1 MNKSEFLRAWKG
13 FWQLADPKIWVA
25 STVPMFVAA
34 AYAYGKTGEFN
45 FLWFVISLIGIYFIE
60 IGKNAVN
67 EFIDYK
73 SGVDTFVT
81 PDKRTPFSGG
91 KKTIVEGKLTVEE
104 TILIAIITMLAACI
118 IGLVIV
124 IFREPLVLIVG
135 LLGVLMSIF
144 YSLPPFKFS
153 YNGLGEIAVGVT
165 FGPLIVMG
173 MYLVMTHR
181 VSIDVLLISL
191 PIGFL
196 ITNVLW
202 INQYPD
208 YEADLKGHKY
218 NLLVRIGKEKGVKV
232 YAALY
237 GAAYLSFIVIAVV
250 TKNLLWLLSF
260 ITIPLA
266 VQSVNIARKYYDNI
280 PQLVKANANTVKIY
294 QITGIMMI
302 LASLLSKTK
311 F

>member
-1 MNKSEFLRAWKG
+1 MDKKEFLRVWKG
-13 FWQLADPKIWVA
+13 FWQLADPKIWIA

-34 AYAYGKTGEFN
+34 AYAYGKTGEFDL
-45 FLWFVISLIGIYFIE
+45 FWFVVSVIGIYLIE

-67 EFIDYK
+67 EFVDYK

-104 TILIAIITMLAACI
+104 TVIIALVTILVSCA
-118 IGLVIV
+118 IGLAIV
-124 IFREPLVLIVG
+124 IFREPRVFIVG
-135 LLGVLMSIF
+135 LAGVLIAVF
-144 YSLPPFKFS
+144 YSLPPFKLS
-153 YNGLGEIAVGVT
+153 YRGFGEIAVGIT
-165 FGPLIVMG
+165 FGPLIVIG
-173 MYLVMTHR
+173 MYLVMTHH
-181 VSIDVLLISL
+181 VSIDVLLVSL

-218 NLLVRIGKEKGVKV
+218 NLLVRIGKQKGVIV

-237 GAAYLSFIVIAVV
+237 VAAYLSLALIALV
-250 TKNLLWLLSF
+250 TKNPIWLMTF

-266 VQSVNIARKYYDNI
+266 VRSVNVARKYYDEI
-280 PQLVKANANTVKIY
+280 PKLVKANADTIKIY
-294 QITGIMMI
+294 QIVGLIMI
-302 LASLLSKTK
+302 LSSLASR

>member
-1 MNKSEFLRAWKG
+1 MDKKEFLRVWKG
-13 FWQLADPKIWVA
+13 FWQLADPKIWIA
-25 STVPMFVAA
+25 STVPMFVAT
-34 AYAYGKTGEFN
+34 AYAYGKTGEFDL
-45 FLWFVISLIGIYFIE
+45 FWFVVSVIGIYLIE

-104 TILIAIITMLAACI
+104 TVIIALVTILVSCA
-118 IGLVIV
+118 IGLAIV
-124 IFREPLVLIVG
+124 IFREPRVFIVG
-135 LLGVLMSIF
+135 LAGVLIAVF
-144 YSLPPFKFS
+144 YSLPPFKLS
-153 YNGLGEIAVGVT
+153 YRGFGEIAVGIT
-165 FGPLIVMG
+165 FGPLIVIG
-173 MYLVMTHR
+173 MYLVMTHH
-181 VSIDVLLISL
+181 VSIDVLLVSL

-218 NLLVRIGKEKGVKV
+218 NLLVRIGKQKGVIV

-237 GAAYLSFIVIAVV
+237 VAAYLSLALIALV
-250 TKNLLWLLSF
+250 TKNPIWIVTF

-266 VQSVNIARKYYDNI
+266 VRSVNVARKYYDEI
-280 PQLVKANANTVKIY
+280 PKLVKANADTIKIY
-294 QITGIMMI
+294 QIVGLIMI
-302 LASLLSKTK
+302 LSSLASR

>member
-1 MNKSEFLRAWKG
+1 MDKKEFLRVWKG
-13 FWQLADPKIWVA
+13 FWQLADPKIWIA

-34 AYAYGKTGEFN
+34 AYAYGKTGEFDL
-45 FLWFVISLIGIYFIE
+45 FWFVVSVIGIYLIE

-67 EFIDYK
+67 EFVDYK

-104 TILIAIITMLAACI
+104 TVIIALVTILVSCA
-118 IGLVIV
+118 IGLAIV
-124 IFREPLVLIVG
+124 IFREPRVFIVG
-135 LLGVLMSIF
+135 LAGVLIAVF
-144 YSLPPFKFS
+144 YSLPPFKLS
-153 YNGLGEIAVGVT
+153 YRGFGEIAVGIT
-165 FGPLIVMG
+165 FGPLIVIG
-173 MYLVMTHR
+173 MYLVMTHH
-181 VSIDVLLISL
+181 VSIDVLLVSL

-218 NLLVRIGKEKGVKV
+218 NLLVRIGKQKGVIV
-232 YAALY
+232 YASLY
-237 GAAYLSFIVIAVV
+237 IAAYLSLALIALV
-250 TKNLLWLLSF
+250 TKNPIWIVTF

-266 VQSVNIARKYYDNI
+266 VRSVNVARKYYDEI
-280 PQLVKANANTVKIY
+280 PKLVKANADTIKIY
-294 QITGIMMI
+294 QIVGLIMI
-302 LASLLSKTK
+302 LSSLVSR

>member
-1 MNKSEFLRAWKG
+1 MDKKEFLRVWKG
-13 FWQLADPKIWVA
+13 FWQLADPKIWIA

-34 AYAYGKTGEFN
+34 AYAYGKTGEFDL
-45 FLWFVISLIGIYFIE
+45 FWFVVSVIGIYLIE

-104 TILIAIITMLAACI
+104 TVIIALVTILVSCA
-118 IGLVIV
+118 IGLAIV
-124 IFREPLVLIVG
+124 IFREPRVFIVG
-135 LLGVLMSIF
+135 LAGVLIAVF
-144 YSLPPFKFS
+144 YSLPPFKLS
-153 YNGLGEIAVGVT
+153 YRGFGEIAVGIT
-165 FGPLIVMG
+165 FGPLIVIG
-173 MYLVMTHR
+173 MYLVMTHH
-181 VSIDVLLISL
+181 VSIDVLLVSL

-218 NLLVRIGKEKGVKV
+218 NLLVRIGKQKGVIV
-232 YAALY
+232 YASLY
-237 GAAYLSFIVIAVV
+237 IAAYLSLALIALV
-250 TKNLLWLLSF
+250 TKNPIWIVTF

-266 VQSVNIARKYYDNI
+266 VRSVNVARKYYDEI
-280 PQLVKANANTVKIY
+280 PKLVKANADTIKIY
-294 QITGIMMI
+294 QIVGLIMI
-302 LASLLSKTK
+302 LSSLVSR

>member
-1 MNKSEFLRAWKG
+1 MDKKEFLRVWKG
-13 FWQLADPKIWVA
+13 FWQLADPKIWIA

-34 AYAYGKTGEFN
+34 AYAYGKTGEFDL
-45 FLWFVISLIGIYFIE
+45 FWFVVSVIGIYLIE

-67 EFIDYK
+67 EFVDYK

-104 TILIAIITMLAACI
+104 TVIIALVTILVSCA
-118 IGLVIV
+118 IGLAIV
-124 IFREPLVLIVG
+124 IFREPRVFIVG
-135 LLGVLMSIF
+135 LAGVLIAVF
-144 YSLPPFKFS
+144 YSLPPFKLS
-153 YNGLGEIAVGVT
+153 YRGFGEIAVGIT
-165 FGPLIVMG
+165 FGPLIVIG
-173 MYLVMTHR
+173 MYLVMTHH
-181 VSIDVLLISL
+181 VSIDVLLVSL

-218 NLLVRIGKEKGVKV
+218 NLLVRIGKQKGVIV

-237 GAAYLSFIVIAVV
+237 VAAYLSLALIALV
-250 TKNLLWLLSF
+250 TKNPIWIVTF

-266 VQSVNIARKYYDNI
+266 VRSVNVARKYYDEI
-280 PQLVKANANTVKIY
+280 PKLVKANADTIKIY
-294 QITGIMMI
+294 QIVGLIMI
-302 LASLLSKTK
+302 LSSLASR

>member
-1 MNKSEFLRAWKG
+1 MNKSEFWRIWRG

-34 AYAYGKTGEFN
+34 SYAYRKTGKFD
-45 FLWFVISLIGIYFIE
+45 FLWFFISVIGIYLIE

-91 KKTIVEGKLTVEE
+91 KKTIVEGKLTVKE
-104 TILIAIITMLAACI
+104 TIIIAVLTMLGACL
-118 IGLVIV
+118 IGLIIV
-124 IFREPLVLIVG
+124 IFREPLVLIIG
-135 LLGVLMSIF
+135 LLGILISIF

-153 YNGLGEIAVGVT
+153 YIGLGEVAVGVT
-165 FGPLIVMG
+165 FGPLIMTG
-173 MYLVMTHR
+173 MYLVLTHHISR
-181 VSIDVLLISL
+181 DILLLSL

-218 NLLVRIGKEKGVKV
+218 NLLVRIGKEKGVIV
-232 YAALY
+232 YAVLY
-237 GAAYLSFIVIAVV
+237 GAAYLSFIVIAIV
-250 TKNLLWLLSF
+250 TKNILWLLSF
-260 ITIPLA
+260 VTLPLA
-266 VQSVNIARKYYDNI
+266 VQSVKIAREYYDNI
-280 PQLVKANANTVKIY
+280 PRLIKANANTVKIY
-294 QITGIMMI
+294 QITGFSMI
-302 LASLLSKTK
+302 IAALLKL
-311 F
+311 

>member
-1 MNKSEFLRAWKG
+1 MDKKEFLRVWKG
-13 FWQLADPKIWVA
+13 FWQLADPKIWIA

-34 AYAYGKTGEFN
+34 AYAYGKTGEFDL
-45 FLWFVISLIGIYFIE
+45 FWFVVSVIGIYLIE

-104 TILIAIITMLAACI
+104 TVIIALVTILVSCA
-118 IGLVIV
+118 IGLAIV
-124 IFREPLVLIVG
+124 IFREPRVFIVG
-135 LLGVLMSIF
+135 LAGVLIAVF
-144 YSLPPFKFS
+144 YSLPPFKLS
-153 YNGLGEIAVGVT
+153 YRGFGEIAVGIT
-165 FGPLIVMG
+165 FGPLIVIG
-173 MYLVMTHR
+173 MYLVMTHH
-181 VSIDVLLISL
+181 VSIDVLLVSL

-218 NLLVRIGKEKGVKV
+218 NLLVRIGKQKGVIV

-237 GAAYLSFIVIAVV
+237 VAAYLSLALIALV
-250 TKNLLWLLSF
+250 TKNPIWIVTF

-266 VQSVNIARKYYDNI
+266 VRSVNVARKYYDEI
-280 PQLVKANANTVKIY
+280 PKLVKANADTIKIY
-294 QITGIMMI
+294 QIVGLIMI
-302 LASLLSKTK
+302 LSSLASR

>member
-1 MNKSEFLRAWKG
+1 MDKKEFLRVWKG
-13 FWQLADPKIWVA
+13 FWQLADPKIWIA

-34 AYAYGKTGEFN
+34 AYAYGKTGEFDL
-45 FLWFVISLIGIYFIE
+45 FWFVVSVIGIYLIE

-67 EFIDYK
+67 EFVDYK

-104 TILIAIITMLAACI
+104 TIIIALVTILVSCA
-118 IGLVIV
+118 IGLAIV
-124 IFREPLVLIVG
+124 IFREPRVFIVG
-135 LLGVLMSIF
+135 LAGVLIAVF
-144 YSLPPFKFS
+144 YSLPPFKLS
-153 YNGLGEIAVGVT
+153 YRGFGEIAVGIT
-165 FGPLIVMG
+165 FGPLIVIG
-173 MYLVMTHR
+173 MYLVMTHH
-181 VSIDVLLISL
+181 VSIDVLLVSL

-202 INQYPD
+202 INQFPD

-218 NLLVRIGKEKGVKV
+218 NLLVRIGKQKGVIV

-237 GAAYLSFIVIAVV
+237 VAAYLSLALIALV
-250 TKNLLWLLSF
+250 TKNPIWLMTF

-266 VQSVNIARKYYDNI
+266 VRSVNVARKYYDEI
-280 PQLVKANANTVKIY
+280 PKLVKANADTIKIY
-294 QITGIMMI
+294 QIVGLIMI
-302 LASLLSKTK
+302 LSSLASR

>member
-1 MNKSEFLRAWKG
+1 MDKKEFLRVWKG
-13 FWQLADPKIWVA
+13 FWQLADPKIWIA
-25 STVPMFVAA
+25 STVPMFVAT
-34 AYAYGKTGEFN
+34 AYAYGKTGEFDL
-45 FLWFVISLIGIYFIE
+45 FWFVVSVIGIYLIE

-67 EFIDYK
+67 EFVDYK

-104 TILIAIITMLAACI
+104 TIIIALVTILVSCA
-118 IGLVIV
+118 IGLAIV
-124 IFREPLVLIVG
+124 IFREPRVFIVG
-135 LLGVLMSIF
+135 LAGVLIAVF
-144 YSLPPFKFS
+144 YSLPPFKLS
-153 YNGLGEIAVGVT
+153 YRGFGEIAVGIT
-165 FGPLIVMG
+165 FGPLIVIG
-173 MYLVMTHR
+173 MYLVMTHH
-181 VSIDVLLISL
+181 VSIDVLLVSL

-218 NLLVRIGKEKGVKV
+218 NLLVRIGKQKGVIV

-237 GAAYLSFIVIAVV
+237 VAAYLSLALIALV
-250 TKNLLWLLSF
+250 TKNPIWLMTF

-266 VQSVNIARKYYDNI
+266 VRSVNVARKYYDEI
-280 PQLVKANANTVKIY
+280 PKLVKANADTIKIY
-294 QITGIMMI
+294 QIVGLIMI
-302 LASLLSKTK
+302 LSSLASR

>member
-1 MNKSEFLRAWKG
+1 MDKKEFLRIWKG
-13 FWQLADPKIWVA
+13 FWQLADPKIWIA

-34 AYAYGKTGEFN
+34 AYAYGKTGEFDL
-45 FLWFVISLIGIYFIE
+45 FWFVVSVIGIYLIE

-104 TILIAIITMLAACI
+104 TVIIALVTILVACA
-118 IGLVIV
+118 IGLAIV
-124 IFREPLVLIVG
+124 IFREPRVFIVG
-135 LLGVLMSIF
+135 LAGVLIAVF
-144 YSLPPFKFS
+144 YSLPPFKLS
-153 YNGLGEIAVGVT
+153 YRGFGEIAVGIT
-165 FGPLIVMG
+165 FGPLIVIG
-173 MYLVMTHR
+173 MYLVMTHH
-181 VSIDVLLISL
+181 VSIDVLLVSL

-218 NLLVRIGKEKGVKV
+218 NLLVRIGKQKGVIV
-232 YAALY
+232 YASLY
-237 GAAYLSFIVIAVV
+237 IAAYLSLALIALV
-250 TKNLLWLLSF
+250 TKNPIWLMTF

-266 VQSVNIARKYYDNI
+266 VRSVNVARKYYDEI
-280 PQLVKANANTVKIY
+280 PKLVKANADTIKIY
-294 QITGIMMI
+294 QIVGLIMI
-302 LASLLSKTK
+302 LSSLVSR

>member
-1 MNKSEFLRAWKG
+1 MDKKEFLRVWKG
-13 FWQLADPKIWVA
+13 FWQLADPKIWIA

-34 AYAYGKTGEFN
+34 AYAYGKTGEFDL
-45 FLWFVISLIGIYFIE
+45 FWFVVSVIGIYLIE

-104 TILIAIITMLAACI
+104 TIIIALVTILVSCA
-118 IGLVIV
+118 IGLAIV
-124 IFREPLVLIVG
+124 IFREPRVFIVG
-135 LLGVLMSIF
+135 LAGVLIAVF
-144 YSLPPFKFS
+144 YSLPPFKLS
-153 YNGLGEIAVGVT
+153 YRGFGEIAVGIT
-165 FGPLIVMG
+165 FGPLIVIG
-173 MYLVMTHR
+173 MYLVMTHH
-181 VSIDVLLISL
+181 VSIDVLLVSL

-218 NLLVRIGKEKGVKV
+218 NLLVRIGKQKGVIV

-237 GAAYLSFIVIAVV
+237 VAAYLSLALIALV
-250 TKNLLWLLSF
+250 TKNPIWIVTF

-266 VQSVNIARKYYDNI
+266 VRSVNVARKYYDEI
-280 PQLVKANANTVKIY
+280 PKLVKANADTIKIY
-294 QITGIMMI
+294 QIVGLIMI
-302 LASLLSKTK
+302 LSSLASR

>member
-1 MNKSEFLRAWKG
+1 MDKKEFLRVWKG
-13 FWQLADPKIWVA
+13 FWQLADPKIWIA

-34 AYAYGKTGEFN
+34 AYAYGKTGEFDL
-45 FLWFVISLIGIYFIE
+45 FWFVVSVIGIYLIE

-67 EFIDYK
+67 EFVDYK

-104 TILIAIITMLAACI
+104 TVIIALVTILVSCA
-118 IGLVIV
+118 IGLAIV
-124 IFREPLVLIVG
+124 IFREPRVFIVG
-135 LLGVLMSIF
+135 LAGVLIAVF
-144 YSLPPFKFS
+144 YSLPPFKLS
-153 YNGLGEIAVGVT
+153 YRGFGEIAVGIT
-165 FGPLIVMG
+165 FGPLIVIG
-173 MYLVMTHR
+173 MYLVMTHH
-181 VSIDVLLISL
+181 VSIDVLLVSL

-218 NLLVRIGKEKGVKV
+218 NLLVRIGKQKGVIV
-232 YAALY
+232 YASLY
-237 GAAYLSFIVIAVV
+237 VAAYLSLALIALV
-250 TKNLLWLLSF
+250 TKNPIWIVTF

-266 VQSVNIARKYYDNI
+266 VRSVNVARKYYDEI
-280 PQLVKANANTVKIY
+280 PKLVKANADTIKIY
-294 QITGIMMI
+294 QIVGLIMI
-302 LASLLSKTK
+302 LSSLASR

>member
-1 MNKSEFLRAWKG
+1 MNKSEFWRIWRG

-34 AYAYGKTGEFN
+34 SYAYRKTGKFD
-45 FLWFVISLIGIYFIE
+45 FLWFFISVIGIYLIE

-91 KKTIVEGKLTVEE
+91 KKTIVEGKLTVKE
-104 TILIAIITMLAACI
+104 TIIIAVLTMLGACL
-118 IGLVIV
+118 IGLIIV
-124 IFREPLVLIVG
+124 IFREPLVLIIG
-135 LLGVLMSIF
+135 LLGILISIF

-153 YNGLGEIAVGVT
+153 YIGLGEIAVGVT
-165 FGPLIVMG
+165 FGPLIMTG
-173 MYLVMTHR
+173 MYLVLTHHISR
-181 VSIDVLLISL
+181 DILLLSL

-218 NLLVRIGKEKGVKV
+218 NLLVRIGKEKGVIV

-237 GAAYLSFIVIAVV
+237 GAAYLSFIVIAIV
-250 TKNLLWLLSF
+250 TKNILWLLSF
-260 ITIPLA
+260 VTLPLA
-266 VQSVNIARKYYDNI
+266 VQSVKIARKYYDNI
-280 PQLVKANANTVKIY
+280 PRLIKANANTVKIY
-294 QITGIMMI
+294 QITGFSMI
-302 LASLLSKTK
+302 IAALLKL
-311 F
+311 

>member
-1 MNKSEFLRAWKG
+1 MDKKEFLRVWKG
-13 FWQLADPKIWVA
+13 FWQLADPKIWIA

-34 AYAYGKTGEFN
+34 AYAYGKTGEFDL
-45 FLWFVISLIGIYFIE
+45 FWFVVSVIGIYLIE

-67 EFIDYK
+67 EFVDYK

-104 TILIAIITMLAACI
+104 TIIIALVTILVSCA
-118 IGLVIV
+118 IGLAIV
-124 IFREPLVLIVG
+124 IFREPRVFIVG
-135 LLGVLMSIF
+135 LAGVLIAVF
-144 YSLPPFKFS
+144 YSLPPFKLS
-153 YNGLGEIAVGVT
+153 YRGFGEIAVGIT
-165 FGPLIVMG
+165 FGPLIVIG
-173 MYLVMTHR
+173 MYLVMTHH
-181 VSIDVLLISL
+181 VSIDVLLVSL

-218 NLLVRIGKEKGVKV
+218 NLLVRIGKQKGVIV

-237 GAAYLSFIVIAVV
+237 VAAYLSLALIALV
-250 TKNLLWLLSF
+250 TKNPIWIVTF

-266 VQSVNIARKYYDNI
+266 VRSVNVARKYYDEI
-280 PQLVKANANTVKIY
+280 PKLVKANADTIKIY
-294 QITGIMMI
+294 QIVGLIMI
-302 LASLLSKTK
+302 LSSLASR

>member
-1 MNKSEFLRAWKG
+1 MMNKSEFWRIWRG

-34 AYAYGKTGEFN
+34 SYAYRKTGKFD
-45 FLWFVISLIGIYFIE
+45 FLWFFISVIGIYLIE

-91 KKTIVEGKLTVEE
+91 KKTIVEGKLTVKE
-104 TILIAIITMLAACI
+104 TIIIAVLTMLGACL
-118 IGLVIV
+118 IGLIIV
-124 IFREPLVLIVG
+124 IFREPLVLIIG
-135 LLGVLMSIF
+135 LLGILISIF

-153 YNGLGEIAVGVT
+153 YIGLGEIAVGVT
-165 FGPLIVMG
+165 FGPLIMTG
-173 MYLVMTHR
+173 MYLVLTHHISR
-181 VSIDVLLISL
+181 DILLLSL

-218 NLLVRIGKEKGVKV
+218 NLLVRIGKEKGVIV

-237 GAAYLSFIVIAVV
+237 GAAYLSFIVIAIV
-250 TKNLLWLLSF
+250 TKNILWLLSF
-260 ITIPLA
+260 VTLPLA
-266 VQSVNIARKYYDNI
+266 VQSVKIARKYYDNI
-280 PQLVKANANTVKIY
+280 PRLIKANANTVKIY
-294 QITGIMMI
+294 QITGFSMI
-302 LASLLSKTK
+302 IAALLKL
-311 F
+311 

>member
-1 MNKSEFLRAWKG
+1 MDKKEFLRVWKG
-13 FWQLADPKIWVA
+13 FWQLADPKIWIA

-34 AYAYGKTGEFN
+34 AYAYGKTGEFDL
-45 FLWFVISLIGIYFIE
+45 FWFVVSVIGIYLIE

-67 EFIDYK
+67 EFVDYK

-104 TILIAIITMLAACI
+104 TIIIALVTILVSCA
-118 IGLVIV
+118 IGLAIV
-124 IFREPLVLIVG
+124 IFREPRVFIVG
-135 LLGVLMSIF
+135 LAGVLIAVF
-144 YSLPPFKFS
+144 YSLPPFKLS
-153 YNGLGEIAVGVT
+153 YRGFGEIAVGIT
-165 FGPLIVMG
+165 FGPLIVIG
-173 MYLVMTHR
+173 MYLVMTHH
-181 VSIDVLLISL
+181 VSIDVLLVSL

-218 NLLVRIGKEKGVKV
+218 NLLVRIGKQKGVIV

-237 GAAYLSFIVIAVV
+237 VAAYLSLALIALV
-250 TKNLLWLLSF
+250 TKNPIWLMTF

-266 VQSVNIARKYYDNI
+266 VRSVNVARKYYDEI
-280 PQLVKANANTVKIY
+280 PKLVKANADTIKIY
-294 QITGIMMI
+294 QIVGLIMI
-302 LASLLSKTK
+302 LSSLASR

>member
-1 MNKSEFLRAWKG
+1 MDKKEFLRVWKG
-13 FWQLADPKIWVA
+13 FWQLADPKIWIA

-34 AYAYGKTGEFN
+34 AYAYGKTGEFDL
-45 FLWFVISLIGIYFIE
+45 FWFVVSVIGIYLIE

-104 TILIAIITMLAACI
+104 TVIIALVTILVSCA
-118 IGLVIV
+118 IGLAIV
-124 IFREPLVLIVG
+124 IFREPRVFIVG
-135 LLGVLMSIF
+135 LAGVLIAVF
-144 YSLPPFKFS
+144 YSLPPFKLS
-153 YNGLGEIAVGVT
+153 YRGFGEIAVGIT
-165 FGPLIVMG
+165 FGPLIVIG
-173 MYLVMTHR
+173 MYLVMTHH
-181 VSIDVLLISL
+181 VSIDVLLVSL

-218 NLLVRIGKEKGVKV
+218 NLLVRIGKQKGVIV

-237 GAAYLSFIVIAVV
+237 VAAYLSLALIALV
-250 TKNLLWLLSF
+250 TKNPIWLMTF

-266 VQSVNIARKYYDNI
+266 VRSVNVARKYYDEI
-280 PQLVKANANTVKIY
+280 PKLVKANADTIKIY
-294 QITGIMMI
+294 QIVGLIMI
-302 LASLLSKTK
+302 LSSLASR

>member
-1 MNKSEFLRAWKG
+1 MDKKEFLRVWKG
-13 FWQLADPKIWVA
+13 FWQLADPKIWIA

-34 AYAYGKTGEFN
+34 AYAYGKTGEFDL
-45 FLWFVISLIGIYFIE
+45 FWFVVSVIGIYLIE

-104 TILIAIITMLAACI
+104 TVIIALVTILVACA
-118 IGLVIV
+118 IGLAIV
-124 IFREPLVLIVG
+124 IFREPRVFIVG
-135 LLGVLMSIF
+135 LAGVLIAVF
-144 YSLPPFKFS
+144 YSLPPFKLS
-153 YNGLGEIAVGVT
+153 YRGFGEIAVGIT
-165 FGPLIVMG
+165 FGPLIVIG
-173 MYLVMTHR
+173 MYLVMTHH
-181 VSIDVLLISL
+181 VSIDVLLVSL

-218 NLLVRIGKEKGVKV
+218 NLLVRIGKQKGVIV
-232 YAALY
+232 YASLY
-237 GAAYLSFIVIAVV
+237 VAAYLSLALIALI
-250 TKNLLWLLSF
+250 TKNPIWIVTF

-266 VQSVNIARKYYDNI
+266 VRSVNVARKYYDEI
-280 PQLVKANANTVKIY
+280 PKLVKANADTIKIY
-294 QITGIMMI
+294 QIVGLIMI
-302 LASLLSKTK
+302 LSSLASR